1 MVPSRLA
8 VAEPFLAFVMIVS
21 FVKSNPVSTS
31 TSLATT
37 SNLTNVSSLTE
48 VMSLFAT
55 VDIVTGILGKELVH
69 SDTIFNSFVIVT
81 LGAFGIAE
89 AGQIFG
95 KKEKEED

>member
-1 MVPSRLA
+1 MSFWDIFRTRNRYNEKNIVG
-8 VAEPFLAFVMIVS
+8 FLS
-21 FVKSNPVSTS
+21 F
-31 TSLATT
+31 A
-37 SNLTNVSSLTE
+37 
-48 VMSLFAT
+48 VMSLFAA

-89 AGQIFG
+89 AGQIFS

>member
-1 MVPSRLA
+1 MNILIKEALSRKELKDFSMSFWDIFRTRNRYNEKNI
-8 VAEPFLAFVMIVS
+8 VGFLS
-21 FVKSNPVSTS
+21 F
-31 TSLATT
+31 A
-37 SNLTNVSSLTE
+37 

-55 VDIVTGILGKELVH
+55 VDIITGILGKELVH

-95 KKEKEED
+95 KKEKEEE

>member
-1 MVPSRLA
+1 MNILIKEVLSRKELKGFSMSFWDIFRTRNRYNEKNI
-8 VAEPFLAFVMIVS
+8 VGFLS
-21 FVKSNPVSTS
+21 F
-31 TSLATT
+31 A
-37 SNLTNVSSLTE
+37 

>member
-1 MVPSRLA
+1 MSFWDIFRTRNRYNEKNIVG
-8 VAEPFLAFVMIVS
+8 FLS
-21 FVKSNPVSTS
+21 F
-31 TSLATT
+31 A
-37 SNLTNVSSLTE
+37 

-89 AGQIFG
+89 AGQIFS

>member
-1 MVPSRLA
+1 MSFWDIFRTRNRYNEKNIVG
-8 VAEPFLAFVMIVS
+8 FLS
-21 FVKSNPVSTS
+21 F
-31 TSLATT
+31 A
-37 SNLTNVSSLTE
+37 

-55 VDIVTGILGKELVH
+55 VDIVTGVLGKELVH